1 MPSVKGQAEVERFI
15 AGLPAQIEA
24 KLLRGAARAG
34 GKVLLD
40 ETKSRSP
47 AEEITEALALS
58 TRSEPGRIVVKVSV
72 KGQWPRSLATWAEY
86 GTDPHFITVD
96 DSQREGKSV
105 RRINETGGGALRIG
119 GKFVGKT
126 VHHPGAKANPFMRPS
141 LDLSAAAA
149 RAAMQT
155 YVNARV
161 TRGGIIG
168 SDEPEGTDE

>member
-47 AEEITEALALS
+47 AAEVTEALTLR
-58 TRSEPGRIVVKVSV
+58 TNSEPGRIVVKVSV
-72 KGQWPRSLATWAEY
+72 KGHWPRSLAIWAEY

-96 DSQREGKSV
+96 DSQRDGKSV
-105 RRINETGGGALRIG
+105 RRINETGGGSLRIG

-161 TRGGIIG
+161 TSGGIIG

>member
-1 MPSVKGQAEVERFI
+1 MPSVKGRGAVERVI

-47 AEEITEALALS
+47 TEKVTEALTLR
-58 TRSEPGRIVVKVSV
+58 TKSEPGRIVVRVGV

-86 GTDPHFITVD
+86 GTDPHFISVD

-105 RRINETGGGALRIG
+105 RRINETGAESLRIG
-119 GKFVGKT
+119 NNFVGKT
-126 VHHPGAKANPFMRPS
+126 VHHPGAKAAPFLRPS
-141 LDLSAAAA
+141 LDHSAAEA
-149 RAAMQT
+149 RVAMQS

-168 SDEPEGTDE
+168 GDEPEGTDE

>member
-15 AGLPAQIEA
+15 AGLPTQIEA

-47 AEEITEALALS
+47 AAEVTEALTLR
-58 TRSEPGRIVVKVSV
+58 TNSEPGRIVVKVSV
-72 KGQWPRSLATWAEY
+72 KGHWPRSLAIWAEY

-105 RRINETGGGALRIG
+105 RRINETGGGSLRIG

>member
-15 AGLPAQIEA
+15 AGLPTQIEA

-47 AEEITEALALS
+47 AAEVTEALTLR
-58 TRSEPGRIVVKVSV
+58 TNSEPGRIVVKVSV
-72 KGQWPRSLATWAEY
+72 KGHWPRSLAIWAEY

-105 RRINETGGGALRIG
+105 RRINETGGGSLRIG

-161 TRGGIIG
+161 TRGGIVG

>member
-1 MPSVKGQAEVERFI
+1 MPSVKGRGSVERLI

-47 AEEITEALALS
+47 AEEVTEALTLR
-58 TRSEPGRIVVKVSV
+58 TQSEPGRIVVKVSV
-72 KGQWPRSLATWAEY
+72 KGHWARSLAIWAEY
-86 GTDPHFITVD
+86 GTDPHFISVD

-105 RRINETGGGALRIG
+105 RRINETGSLRIG
-119 GKFVGKT
+119 GTFVGTT

-141 LDLSAAAA
+141 LDLSAAPA
-149 RAAMQT
+149 RAAMQS

-161 TRGGIIG
+161 TRGGITG
-168 SDEPEGTDE
+168 GAEPEGDGE

>member
-1 MPSVKGQAEVERFI
+1 MPSVIGQAEVDRFI

-24 KLLRGAARAG
+24 KLLRSAARAG
-34 GKVLLD
+34 GRVLLD

-47 AEEITEALALS
+47 AAEVTKALTLR
-58 TRSEPGRIVVKVSV
+58 TNSEPGRIVVKVSV
-72 KGQWPRSLATWAEY
+72 KGHWPRSLAIWAEY

-105 RRINETGGGALRIG
+105 RRINETGGGSLRIG
-119 GKFVGKT
+119 ASFVGKT

>member
-15 AGLPAQIEA
+15 ASLPAQIEA

-34 GKVLLD
+34 GKVLLA

-47 AEEITEALALS
+47 AAAVTEALTLR
-58 TRSEPGRIVVKVSV
+58 TNSEPGRIVVKVSV
-72 KGQWPRSLATWAEY
+72 KGHWPRSLAIWAEY
-86 GTDPHFITVD
+86 GTDPHFISVD

-105 RRINETGGGALRIG
+105 RRINETGGASLRIG

-126 VHHPGAKANPFMRPS
+126 VWHKGAKANPFMRPS
-141 LDLSAAAA
+141 LDHSAAAA

>member
-1 MPSVKGQAEVERFI
+1 MPSVKGQAEVDRFI
-15 AGLPAQIEA
+15 SGLPAQIEA

-47 AEEITEALALS
+47 AAEVTEALTLR
-58 TRSEPGRIVVKVSV
+58 TNSEPGRIVVKVSV
-72 KGQWPRSLATWAEY
+72 KGHWPRSLAIWAEY

-105 RRINETGGGALRIG
+105 RRINETGGGSLRIG
-119 GKFVGKT
+119 GNFVGKT

-141 LDLSAAAA
+141 LDLSAGAA